1 MKKLLVLVL
10 LSVFCVLPTFADR
23 DVMIEKKDLP
33 EVTQKFINKYFAG
46 IDISYVK
53 KEIEIVMVKSY
64 DVILTNGVKLEFDS
78 KGEWDNVDCKNT
90 AVPEGIV
97 PVSIRDYVK
106 SKFPSN
112 FIVEIDKDTFGYEV
126 KLDNGLEIEFDKNGK
141 FKSIDD

>member
-1 MKKLLVLVL
+1 MF

-33 EVTQKFINKYFAG
+33 EVTQKFINKYFSG
-46 IDISYVK
+46 IDVSYVK
-53 KEIEIVMVKSY
+53 KEIEIVTVKSY

-78 KGEWDNVDCKNT
+78 KGEWDNVDCKKS

-97 PVSIRDYVK
+97 PASISNYVK

-112 FIVEIDKDTFGYEV
+112 FIVEIDKDTFSYEV